1 MKKIFIISYLS
12 AFGQAFGGKKSKEET
27 KYRNAFDFF
36 MYSNANS
43 VYEDDNIRLE
53 IYDESL
59 WVSNKTTK
67 TIFIAVDQSFLIH
80 NGSARP
86 LYDNS
91 KKRSKVTRKHQKKA
105 VATEENL
112 TITIAPKISENQ
124 SPYMDM

>member
-1 MKKIFIISYLS
+1 MKKILLLAICCLF
-12 AFGQAFGGKKSKEET
+12 FGQAFGGKKSKEET
-27 KYRNAFDFF
+27 KYRNALIF
-36 MYSNANS
+36 MYSNDNS

-59 WVSNKTTK
+59 WASNKTTK

-91 KKRSKVTRKHQKKA
+91 KKEQGDKKASKKA
-105 VATEENL
+105 VAT
-112 TITIAPKISENQ
+112 
-124 SPYMDM
+124 